1 MLDRAD
7 VEAVLDNDVITSLD
21 LDMFDDADI
30 ANIILQRS
38 GVLYDV
44 PRGGRIIRQ
53 WVDHDPAPLHAV
65 VAEKGRDIIRR
76 AIAMLYLEYQDL
88 RPHLGPDK
96 ITRVADIGCGY
107 GFVDLFICR
116 DHDPDLILI
125 DIEES
130 SNRDFGYRDEGAGYS
145 DLQKAVTFL
154 TANGVAADKITAINP
169 NKGDLMA
176 TQPVDLAIS
185 LLSCGFH
192 YPLATYDTYF
202 AKNLA
207 PGGMV
212 VVDIRNRSADG
223 QADAIGR
230 IGAVSE
236 AYDLLKGTK
245 RTLIRKTK

>member
-1 MLDRAD
+1 MIDRAD
-7 VEAVLDNDVITSLD
+7 IEAVLETDVITSLD

-65 VAEKGRDIIRR
+65 VAEKGHDITRR

-88 RPHLGPDK
+88 RAYLAQGQIK
-96 ITRVADIGCGY
+96 RVADIGCGY
-107 GFVDLFICR
+107 GFIDLFISR
-116 DHDPDLILI
+116 DLGADLLLI

-130 SNRDFGYRDEGAGYS
+130 PNRDFGFRDEGAGYS

-169 NKGDLMA
+169 NKDDLMA
-176 TQPVDLAIS
+176 TAPVDLAIS

-202 AKNLA
+202 AENLK

-212 VVDIRNRSADG
+212 VVDIRNRGADG

-230 IGAVSE
+230 IGTVSE

-245 RTLIRKTK
+245 RTLIRKTR